1 MCSGSAFEDIVCYD
15 PENPYLV
22 VIPTMLLAM
31 GMLMFFTL
39 GSSMVGDI
47 CDEDALN
54 TGTRSEGSYY
64 AVFWWFIKMG
74 TAFASFVTGV
84 LLTTTHFNE
93 SQSKEAAKLFGGY
106 EVMVADAGI
115 WATEGMEPTAETIK
129 QRIELYLTNAL
140 GQQKDLSLRTTE
152 HERYEQLVRQMDQ
165 TLSKAAKF
173 TEVLENSHA
182 EHVDDIAHLDM
193 LKQTL
198 RQIIAKTEALKLKA
212 SALVGQPELLEEE
225 MDQLLHQATK
235 LSQQSPRTLLMLRII
250 EIGLPIALSIFS
262 ILLTIRYPLTEERCY
277 AIKAELEKRQQEH
290 PCDAK

>member
-1 MCSGSAFEDIVCYD
+1 
-15 PENPYLV
+15 
-22 VIPTMLLAM
+22 M

-64 AVFWWFIKMG
+64 SVFWWFIKMG

-93 SQSKEAAKLFGGY
+93 SQSKEAAELFGGY
-106 EVMVADAGI
+106 EVMVADAGT
-115 WATEGMEPTAETIK
+115 WAAEGLAPAPETLK
-129 QRIELYLTNAL
+129 ERVELYLTNAF
-140 GQQKDLSLRTTE
+140 GQKKDLSLQTTE
-152 HERYEQLVRQMDQ
+152 EERYETLVEQIDT
-165 TLSKAAKF
+165 TLTKAGSF
-173 TEVLENSHA
+173 TTALEGSYA
-182 EHVDDIAHLDM
+182 EHVVDITHLDM

-198 RQIIAKTEALKLKA
+198 SEIVTNTEALKLKA
-212 SALVGQPELLEEE
+212 RDLVADPERLRDEANH
-225 MDQLLHQATK
+225 LLHAATK

-262 ILLTIRYPLTEERCY
+262 IVLTLRYPLTEERCY
-277 AIKAELEKRQQEH
+277 EIKAELERRNQAQ
-290 PCDAK
+290 AS